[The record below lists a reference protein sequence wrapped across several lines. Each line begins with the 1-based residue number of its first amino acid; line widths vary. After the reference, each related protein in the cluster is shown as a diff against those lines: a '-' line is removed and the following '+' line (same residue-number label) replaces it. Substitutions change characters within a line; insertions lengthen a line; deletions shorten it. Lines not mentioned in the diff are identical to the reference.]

1 MIDLHCHVLPGI
13 DDGPGT
19 IEGSLEL
26 ARGAS
31 EAGTSTIVATPHVSA
46 RYPNDAATIAGQVRE
61 LNGRLRAEGIAIEV
75 LPGAEVAMTSAVEM
89 APEQLAGLGL
99 GGAGGW
105 LLIEP
110 PFTPSAGGI
119 DVIVLDIM
127 RGGHRVVLAHPERC
141 PAFHRDRAVLES
153 LVRAGALTSITA
165 GSLVGRF
172 GGEVRRFALDLV
184 RDGLV
189 HNVASDA
196 HDHLNRPPGI
206 AAELR
211 RAQLEALAEWFTVRV
226 PTALLSGEE
235 IPLAPAGAVEEL
247 RSRPKSRPWW
257 RLRRRG

>member
-13 DDGPGT
+13 DDGPQT
-19 IEGSLEL
+19 IEEALEL

-31 EAGTSTIVATPHVSA
+31 SAGTSTIVATPHVSA
-46 RYPNDAATIAGQVRE
+46 RYPNDAATIARLVGE

-75 LPGAEVAMTSAVEM
+75 LPGAEIALTSAVEM
-89 APEQLAGLGL
+89 DPERLAELGL
-99 GGAGGW
+99 GGAGGR

-119 DVIVLDIM
+119 DAIVLDIM

-172 GGEVRRFALDLV
+172 GGEVRRFALALV

-211 RAQLEALAEWFTVRV
+211 QARLEALTEWFTEQV
-226 PTALLSGEE
+226 PAAILSGEE
-235 IPLAPAGAVEEL
+235 IPPAPADAIEEL
-247 RSRPKSRPWW
+247 QSRPERGQWW
-257 RLRRRG
+257 RPRRRG